1 MELSTIN
8 PLFLDSTKPIGDKV
22 VTNVELID
30 LVLKEGESIH
40 LEVWDQFGFAQK
52 YDLKVIET
60 KKQTKY
66 VAEVWLKYQH
76 EIQYRF
82 IKMMAGSE
90 VSATPM
96 RDARAGHLIEEKWD
110 ESALE
115 SPVVRKTP
123 TGAARSPRKK
133 DTSMAA
139 PKIKELKTSSAQ
151 PLGRSHFLDQI
162 KDLLDDLL

>member
-1 MELSTIN
+1 MSTIN

-30 LVLKEGESIH
+30 LLLEDGESIH

-76 EIQYRF
+76 EVQYRF
-82 IKMMAGSE
+82 IKMIAGKE
-90 VSATPM
+90 CTATPM
-96 RDARAGHLIEEKWD
+96 RAARAGHLIEEKWD
-110 ESALE
+110 PTTLE
-115 SPVVRKTP
+115 SPVTRKVLP
-123 TGAARSPRKK
+123 TTTSARGPRKK
-133 DTSMAA
+133 ETSMAA
-139 PKIKELKTSSAQ
+139 PKIKELKSSSTQ
-151 PLGRSHFLDQI
+151 PLGKNNFLDQI